1 MATTFLVVYLLLLM
15 VANFTPTQQWLT
27 SSVEKIL
34 ESKLDT
40 EVEIGKV
47 EIGLFNRVT
56 LRDVIVQDRAGEDFL
71 CAGLLS
77 AKIELASLAR
87 GEVNLRT
94 VSFLDG
100 DVRLYTIKEGEPI
113 NIQFVIDAFK
123 SKNSDKKSDLNLCVN
138 SVIIRRC
145 NLSYDAK
152 YRPETPGRL
161 NPSHIGVEGFDANVS
176 LKRLTKDSVNL
187 RVRSLKL
194 QEKSGFDIRN
204 LSLRM
209 AANRRHCDISHF
221 KLELPTT
228 RFAKEGL
235 FADYVLNDSS
245 EFWATLNVSGTFDDV
260 KLATDDISCLIPELK
275 GLNQV
280 VKLTT
285 DFNIK
290 PNYITF
296 SNLQATERSRQLS
309 MKGDVRVVRENGLVT
324 SANARVHDL
333 FVDNKLVCGLYGGL
347 TNKPVPSFMRNVGD
361 LFFNGKVSY
370 VKNDI
375 SHVSGIFQT
384 AVGQLASDMSWK
396 GNQVSGNV
404 DLASVNL
411 RELFGKA
418 DLPQNIIANIK
429 GNANLAKGKIPSA
442 DGVLHIKEVDFRDI
456 VYRDIVTSATWANY
470 NLYTHVNSLNEL
482 ADLDIDF
489 TSRFNG
495 KRFSNMNVKAD
506 VRKFV
511 PQELRLTDY
520 FGNSSLSV
528 EVAADLVSTDI
539 KHPKGSVRVQNFKM
553 EGDNPYLLRNLY
565 LSAAPSKH
573 GTLLKLDS
581 DFGRVKFDGPLLF
594 NEFKNMLA
602 NVVGEKLPNSFVINS
617 SADKYKWL
625 FNLKLSKSDF
635 FSTVLH
641 LPISFN
647 DNIEAEGYLSSNGE
661 RVFVSALANDL
672 NVNGTDL
679 SNLRFL
685 FRSKEDELLS
695 RVQLTKRFG
704 KSNIHLEFENAT
716 QNGRLLTDLIWG
728 DHNEGHY
735 NGLFKAE
742 TIFEEDKKI
751 CTKILP
757 TEITI
762 NDTIWNILPG
772 EVSLLA
778 DNVDIKKVVVK
789 HNDQSLSLRGKLSKQ
804 PDDSIVAD
812 LQQIDVQYILDL
824 FEIDPVKFSGL
835 ATGKVSVS
843 NTLENLQLQ
852 AKLDIPNFY
861 FNDGLMGHTIITGA
875 WTKEDKRIYLTG
887 DMQEKG
893 VGYTKVN
900 GYVSPAEKS
909 LDLHVESKNTNVYFL
924 NKYVSDIFGEI
935 TGRTTGTCRIYG
947 PFKSLDFAGKEKANI
962 SAEVLAT
969 GVRYDISGGD
979 VIMTP
984 GKFAFTDFN
993 MFDGLV
999 GGGKIHGEL
1008 LHDHLK
1014 NIRYNFNA
1022 ETTNLLLYDKD
1033 KSIDMPFYATA
1044 YGTGKLNLW
1053 GKPGFMEANINMRPT
1068 KNTVFVY
1075 AVDSPETFGDVQ
1087 LLKFNDAKDT
1097 LAADIKDKADAK
1109 KEENTSTTDIYLNFL
1124 VDVNPDAMLKVIMD
1138 DKAGDHLLVR
1148 GSGPIKASFYN
1159 KGSFEMFGKL
1169 NVERGTYKM
1178 SIQDVIRKDFEFTRG
1193 SYINFSGNPFD
1204 GDLGLRAIYTVNS
1217 ASLADLNIGNS
1228 LSENS
1233 VRVNCVLNFSGKVK
1247 SPQVSFDLD
1256 LPTVSEDVQQMVRN
1270 LISTEEDMNMQILYL
1285 LGVGRFY
1292 TYNYDATEAAANQ
1305 SQSAVAM
1312 KSFLSNTLSSQL
1324 NNIISNAV
1332 GSSNWSFG
1340 ANLST
1345 GTVGWSDMEVEG
1357 ILSGRLLNNRLLIN
1371 GNFGYRDRPTYSNTT
1386 NFVGDF
1392 DVQYLLTP
1400 GGGVS
1405 LKAYSETNDRY
1416 FSKSSL
1422 STQGAGIL
1430 LKRDFTNL
1438 RDLFG
1443 FRKKKDKK
1451 TKLKVGKKD

>member
-1 MATTFLVVYLLLLM
+1 MVV
-15 VANFTPTQQWLT
+15 NFTPTQQWLT
-27 SSVEKIL
+27 RSVEQVL
-34 ESKLDT
+34 ENKLKT
-40 EVEIGKV
+40 AVEIGQV

-56 LRDVIVQDRAGEDFL
+56 LRDVRIEDHNGKDFL
-71 CAGLLS
+71 RAGLLS
-77 AKIELASLAR
+77 AKIELASLTR

-94 VSFLDG
+94 ISFLDG
-100 DVRLYTIKEGEPI
+100 DVKLYTNKEGEPI
-113 NIQFVIDAFK
+113 NIQFIIDAFK
-123 SKNSDKKSDLNLCVN
+123 SKDENDKSDLNLCVN
-138 SVIIRRC
+138 SLIVRRC
-145 NLSYDAK
+145 NVSYDAV
-152 YRPETPGRL
+152 YCPETPGRM
-161 NPSHIGVEGFDANVS
+161 NPSHIDVKGFDANIS
-176 LKRLTKDSVNL
+176 LKRLTKDSLNL
-187 RVRSLKL
+187 RIRSLKL
-194 QEKSGFDIRN
+194 QEKSGLDIRK

-209 AANRRHCDISHF
+209 AANRRHCDVSHF
-221 KLELPTT
+221 ELELPTT

-235 FADYVLNDSS
+235 KADYVLNDSC
-245 EFWATLNVSGTFDDV
+245 EFWRTLNVNGALDEV
-260 KLATDDISCLIPELK
+260 KLATDDIACLIPELK

-280 VKLTT
+280 VKLTA

-296 SNLQATERSRQLS
+296 NNLRATERNNQLA
-309 MKGDVRVVRENGLVT
+309 MQGDVWLVRNNGLVT
-324 SANARVHDL
+324 KANARVNDL
-333 FVDNKLVCGLYGGL
+333 FVDNKLISNLYNSL
-347 TNKPVPSFMRNVGD
+347 TNKIVPHYIHNVGD

-370 VKNDI
+370 VKNDV
-375 SHVSGIFQT
+375 SHVSGFLQT
-384 AVGQLASDMSWK
+384 AIGQLTSDLSWQ
-396 GNQVSGNV
+396 GNKVNGNIN
-404 DLASVNL
+404 LASVNL
-411 RELFGKA
+411 RELFGKE
-418 DLPQNIIANIK
+418 DLPQNIIADIT
-429 GNANLAKGKIPSA
+429 GNAEIKKGKQPFVEGS
-442 DGVLHIKEVDFRDI
+442 VNIKEVDFRDI
-456 VYRDIVTSATWANY
+456 VYHDIVLSGLWSKHK
-470 NLYTHVNSLNEL
+470 LSTHLNSVNDL
-482 ADLDIDF
+482 ADFDVDF
-489 TSRFNG
+489 SSFFDG
-495 KRFSNMNVKAD
+495 KHFKNMNVKAD
-506 VRKFV
+506 VRKFA
-511 PQELRLTDY
+511 PKELRISDY
-520 FGNSSLSV
+520 FGDALLSV
-528 EVAADLVSTDI
+528 TATANLTTVDM
-539 KHPKGSVRVQNFKM
+539 KHPNGGLNISNFKM
-553 EGDNPYLLRNLY
+553 EDTEPYLLRNLT
-565 LSAAPSKH
+565 LSAVPSKF
-573 GTLLKLDS
+573 GTLLKLNS
-581 DFGRVKFDGPLLF
+581 DFGSAKFDGPLYLDK
-594 NEFKNMLA
+594 FKKMLA
-602 NVVGEKLPNSFVINS
+602 NVIGKKIPNSFPIDH
-617 SADKYKWL
+617 SADQYKWL
-625 FNLKLSKSDF
+625 FDIDIQKSDF
-635 FSTVLH
+635 FSRVLH
-641 LPISFN
+641 LPVYFKE
-647 DNIEAEGYLSSNGE
+647 NIVAEGYLSSNGE

-672 NVNGTDL
+672 KINSTEL
-679 SNLRFL
+679 SNIRFL
-685 FRSKEDELLS
+685 FRSRENELSS
-695 RVQLTKRFG
+695 RAQLTKRFG
-704 KSNIHLEFENAT
+704 HSDIHLEFENST

-728 DHNEGHY
+728 DHNQGHY

-742 TIFEEDKKI
+742 TIIDEQKQI

-757 TEITI
+757 TEVTI

-772 EVSLLA
+772 EVSVLA
-778 DNVDIKKVVVK
+778 DNVDIKKIGVK
-789 HNDQSLSLRGKLSKQ
+789 HQDQSLFLRGKLSKH
-804 PDDSIVAD
+804 PEDSIVAD

-824 FEIDPVKFSGL
+824 FEINPVKFSGL

-843 NTLENLQLQ
+843 NTFENLQLK
-852 AKLDIPNFY
+852 ASLDIPNFY
-861 FNDGLMGHTIITGA
+861 FNDGFMGHSVITGA
-875 WTKEDKRIYLTG
+875 WGMDDKRIYLTG

-900 GYVSPAEKS
+900 GYVSPPEKC
-909 LDLHVESKNTNVYFL
+909 LDLHVDSKNTNVYFL
-924 NKYVSDIFGEI
+924 NKYVGDIFGEI
-935 TGRTTGTCRIYG
+935 TGRTSGSCRIYG
-947 PFKSLDFAGKEKANI
+947 PFKSLDFEGSEKASI

-969 GVRYDISGGD
+969 GVRYDISGGN
-979 VIMTP
+979 VEMTP
-984 GKFAFTDFN
+984 GKFAFSGFD
-993 MFDGLV
+993 MFDGEV
-999 GGGKIHGEL
+999 GGGKIKGEL

-1014 NIRYNFNA
+1014 NIRYNFDA
-1022 ETTNLLLYDKD
+1022 ETNNLLIYNKG

-1068 KNTVFVY
+1068 KKTVFVY

-1087 LLKFNDAKDT
+1087 LLKFNDPKDSVEVDT
-1097 LAADIKDKADAK
+1097 KIETDKIV
-1109 KEENTSTTDIYLNFL
+1109 EENTSTTDIYLNFL

-1138 DKAGDHLLVR
+1138 DKAGDHLIVR

-1159 KGSFEMFGKL
+1159 KGSFEMYGKL
-1169 NVERGTYKM
+1169 NVDRGTYKM

-1193 SYINFSGNPFD
+1193 SYINFSGNPFE

-1228 LSENS
+1228 LSDNS

-1247 SPQVSFDLD
+1247 SPQVSFDLE

-1270 LISTEEDMNMQILYL
+1270 LISSEEDMNMQILYL

-1332 GSSNWSFG
+1332 GASNWSFG

-1430 LKRDFTNL
+1430 LKRDFTNF

-1443 FRKKKDKK
+1443 IRKKKSKNKK
-1451 TKLKVGKKD
+1451 